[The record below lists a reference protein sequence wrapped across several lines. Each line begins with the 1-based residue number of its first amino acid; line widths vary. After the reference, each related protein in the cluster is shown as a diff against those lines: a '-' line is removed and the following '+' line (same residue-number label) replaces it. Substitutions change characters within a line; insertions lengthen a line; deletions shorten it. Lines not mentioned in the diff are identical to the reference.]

1 MSLDLKSSINAVT
14 SANIWLDRVPK
25 FKRIPEE
32 SSGSCDIRLDRGSG
46 FTRSAWKL
54 YIDDAVLSTSQ
65 LKFSATIVRTRII
78 HLQLPCCSKVSNL
91 FELQYDNRH
100 HFQPRPMNETC
111 LVDFPRSLPLL
122 LGIESHHFPPKI
134 H

>member
-1 MSLDLKSSINAVT
+1 MSLELKSSINSSYFAK
-14 SANIWLDRVPK
+14 IWLDRVLK

-32 SSGSCDIRLDRGSG
+32 ISGACNIRLDRRRVVI
-46 FTRSAWKL
+46 RSAREL

-65 LKFSATIVRTRII
+65 LKFSATIIRTRVI
-78 HLQLPCCSKVSNL
+78 HLQLPYCSTVSNL

-111 LVDFPRSLPLL
+111 LVNFPRLLPLL
-122 LGIESHHFPPKI
+122 LGIESLHFPPKI